1 MGGNL
6 GRIRNKVGSR
16 LALISILTASTLIS
30 PAPLHAE
37 TNEQATETQEQ
48 TEQKDYWKIIKTAID
63 GGSVKIEELRKAIE
77 KTAADAKGGRY
88 LDLNSNE
95 YKSNAED
102 VYSIFSNAW
111 NNKGLQ
117 KESRVEFLRGMAL
130 VDPKRAAREVENAIN
145 DKDKII
151 AIGAM
156 DAAIYVDTKAA
167 AENIL
172 KRIFDEDKDV
182 VNQAYKSLY
191 MMKSTPYA
199 LPGVM
204 DREGNAEKIKIYL
217 DIAVNYYL
225 INGDPEMRN
234 ILLNRLR
241 NEHKKDII
249 TCIVKSIEKTDILQ
263 SKEARDAALTRL
275 VNGQYPELMGEVL
288 IESIKKGRISSDEA
302 NKMITKINNQ
312 YNSANEKT
320 RGVMN
325 QVLAELYIVKGEEL
339 PVDTLTV
346 KTFSDRINSS
356 KNEER
361 IGAIKALG
369 RLLEYVKDEN
379 TRTSYLRALLDIY
392 KNEEEKVDVR
402 NAAAEALGRNVFDE
416 SVGVLI
422 KQLENSKNVGLREGT
437 AKALYL
443 YNEKEPLTYH
453 ISGIEGLTV
462 KEIKR
467 ITDEE
472 YREKEGDG
480 SGSVLNYLL
489 IILGKKRY
497 CEKSGTTPNEYRSPN
512 LGVDKNGNLNEKP
525 TKSVVPEEIKKMLES
540 GGEEIKKAYPG
551 LAEYYAWLAKA
562 NLLTQAEADN
572 LVSTVNLIYNYAKE
586 KKDYELMKKVAF
598 LCSALGTNYNKT
610 GLVGIV
616 AEILEENYSKNPD
629 VVVYVL
635 RVLRGDLVGS
645 GGKIK
650 GGLASENKIIQV
662 LEKLATLPLTPDE
675 KGERDHLMMLLNRLI
690 FELNF
695 KTIRMGIEQEWP
707 WETKY
712 TAIIDNPNMFW
723 KGVEPLPDK
732 IA

>member
-6 GRIRNKVGSR
+6 GRIRNKGGSR

-48 TEQKDYWKIIKTAID
+48 TEQKYYWKIIKTAID

-95 YKSNAED
+95 YKSNADD
-102 VYSIFSNAW
+102 VYSIFYSAW
-111 NNKGLQ
+111 KNGGLQ

-130 VDPKRAAREVENAIN
+130 VDPKKAAREVENAIN

-204 DREGNAEKIKIYL
+204 DREGNVEKIKTYL

-225 INGDPEMRN
+225 INGDPEMRD

-241 NEHKKDII
+241 NEHRKDII

-263 SKEARDAALTRL
+263 SKETRDAALTRL
-275 VNGQYPELMGEVL
+275 VNGHYPELMGEVL
-288 IESIKKGRISSDEA
+288 IESIKKGRISPDEA
-302 NKMITKINNQ
+302 NTMITNINNQ

-320 RGVMN
+320 KGVMN
-325 QVLAELYIVKGEEL
+325 QVLAELYIVKGGEL
-339 PVDTLTV
+339 PV
-346 KTFSDRINSS
+346 KTFSDRISS
-356 KNEER
+356 SNNEEK

-369 RLLEYVKDEN
+369 RLLECVGDKN
-379 TRTSYLRALLDIY
+379 TRTSYLRQLVDIY
-392 KNEEEKVDVR
+392 KNEKEKVDVR

-416 SVGVLI
+416 SVGVFI
-422 KQLENSKNVGLREGT
+422 DQLENSKNVELREGT

-453 ISGIEGLTV
+453 IGGIEGVTI

-472 YREKEGDG
+472 YRKKEGNG

-489 IILGKKRY
+489 IILGKNRY
-497 CEKSGTTPNEYRSPN
+497 GKESGTTPNEYRSPN

-525 TKSVVPEEIKKMLES
+525 TTSVVPEEIKKMLES
-540 GGEEIKKAYPG
+540 EDKEIKKAYPG

-629 VVVYVL
+629 VAVYVL
-635 RVLRGDLVGS
+635 IVLRADLVRS
-645 GGKIK
+645 GGEIN
-650 GGLASENKIIQV
+650 GGLASEEKIIKL
-662 LEKLATLPLTPDE
+662 LEKLASVPSTPDAR
-675 KGERDHLMMLLNRLI
+675 GERDHLMMLLNRLI
-690 FELNF
+690 IELNF
-695 KTIRMGIEQEWP
+695 KKMRIPLEQKWP

-712 TAIIDNPNMFW
+712 TAIIGNPNMFW
-723 KGVEPLPDK
+723 RGVEPLPDR

>member
-6 GRIRNKVGSR
+6 GRIRNKGGSR

-48 TEQKDYWKIIKTAID
+48 TEQKYYWKIIKTAID

-95 YKSNAED
+95 YKSNADD
-102 VYSIFSNAW
+102 VYSIFYSAW
-111 NNKGLQ
+111 KNGGLQ

-130 VDPKRAAREVENAIN
+130 VDPKKAAREVENAIN

-191 MMKSTPYA
+191 MMKSTPSA

-204 DREGNAEKIKIYL
+204 DREGNVEKIKTYL

-225 INGDPEMRN
+225 INGDPEMRD

-241 NEHKKDII
+241 NEHRKDII

-263 SKEARDAALTRL
+263 SKETRDAALTRL
-275 VNGQYPELMGEVL
+275 VNGHYPELMGEVL
-288 IESIKKGRISSDEA
+288 IESIKKGRISPDEA
-302 NKMITKINNQ
+302 NTMITNINNQ

-320 RGVMN
+320 KGVMN
-325 QVLAELYIVKGEEL
+325 QVLAELYIVKGGEL
-339 PVDTLTV
+339 PV
-346 KTFSDRINSS
+346 KTFSDRISS
-356 KNEER
+356 SNNEEK

-369 RLLEYVKDEN
+369 RLLECVGDKN
-379 TRTSYLRALLDIY
+379 TRTSYLRQLVDIY
-392 KNEEEKVDVR
+392 KNEKEKVDVR

-416 SVGVLI
+416 SVGVFI
-422 KQLENSKNVGLREGT
+422 DQLENSKNVELREGT

-443 YNEKEPLTYH
+443 YNEKRPLTYH
-453 ISGIEGLTV
+453 IGGIEGVTI

-472 YREKEGDG
+472 YRKKEGNG

-489 IILGKKRY
+489 IILGKNRY
-497 CEKSGTTPNEYRSPN
+497 GKESGTTPNEYRSPN

-525 TKSVVPEEIKKMLES
+525 TTSVVPEEIKKMLES
-540 GGEEIKKAYPG
+540 EDKEIKKAYPG

-629 VVVYVL
+629 VAVYVL
-635 RVLRGDLVGS
+635 RVLRADLVKSS
-645 GGKIK
+645 GNIK
-650 GGLASENKIIQV
+650 GGLAADKTIVRV
-662 LEKLATLPLTPDE
+662 LEKLATLPSTPDE

-690 FELNF
+690 IELNF
-695 KTIRMGIEQEWP
+695 KKMRIPLEQKWP

-712 TAIIDNPNMFW
+712 TAIIGNPNMFW
-723 KGVEPLPDK
+723 RGVEPLPDR